1 MTGSWAGAMG
11 HTQFM
16 PTSYL
21 AYAVDFTGDGRR
33 DIWSDDPT
41 DALASTAAYLARHGW
56 TTGQPWAVEVTL
68 PRGFDYR
75 LAGKATKRSS
85 ADWQALGVRAA
96 GGGRIPQAGAASI
109 LLPAGARGPA
119 LMIFGNFGVIAR
131 YNNADSYVIAV
142 GHLSDRLRGGGPF
155 VAPWPRS
162 DRALSADERRELQE
176 RLTRRGFDTQGV
188 DGKIGPATADA
199 IRAFQT
205 AQGLTPDGFA
215 TMDLLNRLR

>member
-1 MTGSWAGAMG
+1 
-11 HTQFM
+11 M

-75 LAGKATKRSS
+75 LAGKQTKKSPRG
-85 ADWQALGVRAA
+85 WQALGVKSATGA
-96 GGGRIPQAGAASI
+96 PIPNAGAASI

-142 GHLSDRLRGGGPF
+142 GHLADRLRGGGPF
-155 VAPWPRS
+155 VAAWPRG

-176 RLTRRGFDTQGV
+176 RLTRRGFDTKGI
-188 DGKIGPATADA
+188 DGKIGPATTEA